1 MPEEMPVG
9 RPEGRPLRVIVV
21 DDEELARTLVRELL
35 GAHSDIEIIAEC
47 GNGFE
52 AVKAVTDKKPD
63 LLLLDIQM
71 PKLDGF
77 DVLELIGTEVPVIF
91 VTAYDQY
98 AIKAFQV
105 HAVDYLLKPFGAE
118 RLAEALARARV
129 RIGTREAL
137 PAKALVSEAR
147 AARAPLERILIRDKA
162 DVHVI
167 PVAKIDYFE
176 SQDDYVSLKV
186 GDKTLLKEQTLAEL
200 EQLLD
205 PGRFVRIHRRYLL
218 NVARLAKIEQSVTD
232 SRVAVLQDGTEIPIS
247 RSGYAKLRE
256 IL

>member
-1 MPEEMPVG
+1 MPSSEL
-9 RPEGRPLRVIVV
+9 PLRVIVV
-21 DDEELARTLVRELL
+21 DDEELARALLRELL
-35 GAHSDIEIIAEC
+35 AAYEDVEIVAEC

-52 AVKAVTDKKPD
+52 AVKAVTEKKPD
-63 LLLLDIQM
+63 LLLLDVQM

-77 DVLELIGTEVPVIF
+77 DVLELIGADVPVIF
-91 VTAYDQY
+91 TTAFDQY

-118 RLAEALARARV
+118 RLAEALVRARS
-129 RIGTREAL
+129 RILSRETL
-137 PAKALVSEAR
+137 PAKALMSEAR
-147 AARAPLERILIRDKA
+147 TARTPLERILIRDKA

-176 SQDDYVSLKV
+176 AQDDYVSLKV
-186 GDKTLLKEQTLAEL
+186 GDRNLLKEQTLSEL

-218 NVARLAKIEQSVTD
+218 NVARLAKIEQSATD
-232 SRVAVLQDGTEIPIS
+232 SRVAILQDGSELPIS

>member
-1 MPEEMPVG
+1 MPEDI
-9 RPEGRPLRVIVV
+9 LRVIVV
-21 DDEELARTLVRELL
+21 DDEALARTLLRELL
-35 GAHSDIEIIAEC
+35 GAHADIEIIAEC

-52 AVKAVTDKKPD
+52 AVKAVTEKKPD
-63 LLLLDIQM
+63 LILLDIQM

-118 RLAEALARARV
+118 RLAEALTRARA
-129 RIGTREAL
+129 RIGTRDAL
-137 PAKALVSEAR
+137 PAKALVAEAR
-147 AARAPLERILIRDKA
+147 AARSPLERILIRDKA

-186 GDKTLLKEQTLAEL
+186 GDKTLLKEQTLSEL

-218 NVARLAKIEQSVTD
+218 NVARLARIEQSVTD

>member
-1 MPEEMPVG
+1 MASGEL
-9 RPEGRPLRVIVV
+9 PLRVIVV
-21 DDEELARTLVRELL
+21 DDEELARALLRELL
-35 GAHSDIEIIAEC
+35 AAHEDVEIVAEC

-52 AVKAVTDKKPD
+52 AVKAVTDKTPD
-63 LLLLDIQM
+63 LLLLDVQM

-77 DVLELIGTEVPVIF
+77 DVLELIGNDVPVIF
-91 VTAYDQY
+91 ATAFDQY

-118 RLAEALARARV
+118 RLAEALARARS
-129 RIGTREAL
+129 RIAAREAL

-147 AARAPLERILIRDKA
+147 TARSPLERILIRDKA

-176 SQDDYVSLKV
+176 AQDDYVSLKV
-186 GDKTLLKEQTLAEL
+186 GDRNLLKEQTLSEL

-205 PGRFVRIHRRYLL
+205 PNRFVRIHRRYLL
-218 NVARLAKIEQSVTD
+218 NVSRLARIEQSVTD
-232 SRVAVLQDGTEIPIS
+232 SRVAVLQDGTELPIS

>member
-1 MPEEMPVG
+1 MTAGDM
-9 RPEGRPLRVIVV
+9 LRVIVV
-21 DDEELARTLVRELL
+21 DDEALARTLLRELL
-35 GAHSDIEIIAEC
+35 AEHADVEIIAEC

-52 AVKAVTDKKPD
+52 AVKAVTEKKPD

-118 RLAEALARARV
+118 RLAEALTRARAR
-129 RIGTREAL
+129 IGAREAL

-147 AARAPLERILIRDKA
+147 AARTPLERILIRDKA

-167 PVAKIDYFE
+167 PVGKIDYFE

-186 GDKTLLKEQTLAEL
+186 GDKTLLKEQTLTEL

-218 NVARLAKIEQSVTD
+218 NVARLAKIEQSMTD

>member
-1 MPEEMPVG
+1 MMPDDM
-9 RPEGRPLRVIVV
+9 LRVIVV
-21 DDEELARTLVRELL
+21 DDEALARTLLRELL
-35 GAHSDIEIIAEC
+35 SAHADIEIIAEC

-52 AVKAVTDKKPD
+52 AVKAVTEKKPD
-63 LLLLDIQM
+63 LILLDIQM

-118 RLAEALARARV
+118 RLAEALARARA
-129 RIGTREAL
+129 RIATREAL

-147 AARAPLERILIRDKA
+147 AARSPLERILIRDKA

-186 GDKTLLKEQTLAEL
+186 GDKTLLKEQTLSEL

-218 NVARLAKIEQSVTD
+218 NVARLARIEQSVTD

>member
-1 MPEEMPVG
+1 VTSSDEPA
-9 RPEGRPLRVIVV
+9 LRVILV
-21 DDEELARTLVRELL
+21 DDEELARALLRELL
-35 GAHSDIEIIAEC
+35 GAHADIEIIAEC

-52 AVKAVTDKKPD
+52 AVKAVTEKKPD

-77 DVLELIGTEVPVIF
+77 DVLELIGGDVPVIF

-118 RLAEALARARV
+118 RLAEGLARARA
-129 RIGTREAL
+129 RIAAREAL
-137 PAKALVSEAR
+137 PAKALVADAR
-147 AARAPLERILIRDKA
+147 AARTPLERILIRDRS

-167 PVAKIDYFE
+167 PVAKIDYIE

-186 GDKTLLKEQTLAEL
+186 GDRRLLKEQTLSEL

-218 NVARLAKIEQSVTD
+218 NVSRLARIEQAVTE
-232 SRVAVLQDGTEIPIS
+232 SRVAILSDGTELPIS

>member
-1 MPEEMPVG
+1 MTAPAEL
-9 RPEGRPLRVIVV
+9 LRVIVV
-21 DDEELARTLVRELL
+21 DDEALARTLLRELL
-35 GAHSDIEIIAEC
+35 GAHADIEVIAEC

-52 AVKAVTDKKPD
+52 AVKAVTEKKPD

-118 RLAEALARARV
+118 RLAEALTRARAR
-129 RIGTREAL
+129 IGARETL
-137 PAKALVSEAR
+137 PAKALVS
-147 AARAPLERILIRDKA
+147 AARATRTTLERILIRDKA

-186 GDKTLLKEQTLAEL
+186 GDKTLLKEQTLSEL

-218 NVARLAKIEQSVTD
+218 NVARLAKIEQSMTD

>member
-1 MPEEMPVG
+1 MASTDL
-9 RPEGRPLRVIVV
+9 PLRVIVV
-21 DDEELARTLVRELL
+21 DDEELARALLRELL
-35 GAHSDIEIIAEC
+35 AAHEDVEIVAEC

-52 AVKAVTDKKPD
+52 AVKAVTEKKPD
-63 LLLLDIQM
+63 LLLLDVQM

-77 DVLELIGTEVPVIF
+77 DVLELIGADVPVIF
-91 VTAYDQY
+91 TTAFDQY

-118 RLAEALARARV
+118 RLAEALVRARS
-129 RIGTREAL
+129 RILSRETL

-147 AARAPLERILIRDKA
+147 TARSPLERILIRDKA

-176 SQDDYVSLKV
+176 AQDDYVSLKV
-186 GDKTLLKEQTLAEL
+186 GDRTLLKEQTLSEL

-205 PGRFVRIHRRYLL
+205 PNRFVRIHRRYLL
-218 NVARLAKIEQSVTD
+218 NVARLVRIEQSVTD
-232 SRVAVLQDGTEIPIS
+232 SRVAILHDGTELPIS

>member
-1 MPEEMPVG
+1 MTAPAEL
-9 RPEGRPLRVIVV
+9 LRVIVV
-21 DDEELARTLVRELL
+21 DDEALARTLLRELL
-35 GAHSDIEIIAEC
+35 GAHADIEVIAEC

-52 AVKAVTDKKPD
+52 AVKAVTEKKPD

-118 RLAEALARARV
+118 RLAEALTRARAR
-129 RIGTREAL
+129 IGARETL

-147 AARAPLERILIRDKA
+147 ATRTPLERILIRDKA

-186 GDKTLLKEQTLAEL
+186 GDKTLLKEQTLSEL

-218 NVARLAKIEQSVTD
+218 NVARLAKIEQSMTD

>member
-1 MPEEMPVG
+1 MAASEL
-9 RPEGRPLRVIVV
+9 PLRVIVV
-21 DDEELARTLVRELL
+21 DDEALARTLLRELL
-35 GAHSDIEIIAEC
+35 AAHQDVEIIAEC

-52 AVKAVTDKKPD
+52 AVKAVTEKKPD

-77 DVLELIGTEVPVIF
+77 DVLELIGSDVPVIF

-118 RLAEALARARV
+118 RLAEALARARA
-129 RIGTREAL
+129 RIAAHEML
-137 PAKALVSEAR
+137 PAKALVAEAR
-147 AARAPLERILIRDKA
+147 AARSPLERILIRDKA

-186 GDKTLLKEQTLAEL
+186 GGLQLLKEQTLAEL

-205 PGRFVRIHRRYLL
+205 PNRFVRIHRRYLL
-218 NVARLAKIEQSVTD
+218 NVARLVRIEQSATD
-232 SRVAVLQDGTEIPIS
+232 SRIAILHDGTELPIS

>member
-1 MPEEMPVG
+1 MTTTEL
-9 RPEGRPLRVIVV
+9 PLRVIVV
-21 DDEELARTLVRELL
+21 DDEALARTLLRELL
-35 GAHSDIEIIAEC
+35 AAHADIEIIAEC

-52 AVKAVTDKKPD
+52 AVKAVTEKKPD
-63 LLLLDIQM
+63 LILLDIQM

-77 DVLELIGTEVPVIF
+77 DVLELLGTEVPVIF

-129 RIGTREAL
+129 RVGTRESL
-137 PAKALVSEAR
+137 PAKALVSEMR
-147 AARAPLERILIRDKA
+147 AARSPLERILIRDKA

-218 NVARLAKIEQSVTD
+218 NVARLAKIEQSITD

>member
-1 MPEEMPVG
+1 MTTTEL
-9 RPEGRPLRVIVV
+9 PLRVIVV
-21 DDEELARTLVRELL
+21 DDEALARTLLRELL
-35 GAHSDIEIIAEC
+35 AAHADIENIAEC

-52 AVKAVTDKKPD
+52 AVKAVTEKKPD
-63 LLLLDIQM
+63 LILLDIQM

-77 DVLELIGTEVPVIF
+77 DVLELLGTEVPVIF

-129 RIGTREAL
+129 RVGTRESL
-137 PAKALVSEAR
+137 PATALVSEMR
-147 AARAPLERILIRDKA
+147 AARSPLERILIRDKA

-218 NVARLAKIEQSVTD
+218 NVARLAKIEQSITD

>member
-1 MPEEMPVG
+1 MMTEDL
-9 RPEGRPLRVIVV
+9 LRVIVV
-21 DDEELARTLVRELL
+21 DDEALARTLLRELL
-35 GAHSDIEIIAEC
+35 AAHPDIEIIGEC

-52 AVKAVTDKKPD
+52 AVKAVTEKKPD
-63 LLLLDIQM
+63 LILLDIQM

-77 DVLELIGTEVPVIF
+77 DVLELIGTDVPVIF

-118 RLAEALARARV
+118 RLADALARARA
-129 RIGTREAL
+129 RIGAREPL

-147 AARAPLERILIRDKA
+147 AARSPLERILIRDKA

-186 GDKTLLKEQTLAEL
+186 GDKTLLKEQTLSEL

>member
-1 MPEEMPVG
+1 MASTEM
-9 RPEGRPLRVIVV
+9 PLRVIVV
-21 DDEELARTLVRELL
+21 DDEELARTLLRELL
-35 GAHSDIEIIAEC
+35 GAHADVEIVAEC

-52 AVKAVTDKKPD
+52 AVKAVTEKKPD

-77 DVLELIGTEVPVIF
+77 DVLELIGADVPVIF
-91 VTAYDQY
+91 TTAYDQY

-118 RLAEALARARV
+118 RLAEALGRARS
-129 RIGTREAL
+129 RIVAHETL
-137 PAKALVSEAR
+137 PAKALVADAR
-147 AARAPLERILIRDKA
+147 SGRTPLERILIRDKA

-167 PVAKIDYFE
+167 PVAKIDYIE

-186 GDKTLLKEQTLAEL
+186 GDRSLLKEQTLSEL

-218 NVARLAKIEQSVTD
+218 NVSRLARIEQSVTD
-232 SRVAVLQDGTEIPIS
+232 SRVAVLQDGSELPIS

>member
-1 MPEEMPVG
+1 MTAPTEL
-9 RPEGRPLRVIVV
+9 LRVIVV
-21 DDEELARTLVRELL
+21 DDEALARTLLRELL
-35 GAHSDIEIIAEC
+35 GAHADIEVIAEC

-52 AVKAVTDKKPD
+52 AVKAVTEKKPD

-118 RLAEALARARV
+118 RLAEALTRARAR
-129 RIGTREAL
+129 IGAREAL

-147 AARAPLERILIRDKA
+147 AARTPLERILIRDKA

-186 GDKTLLKEQTLAEL
+186 GDKTLLKEQTLSEL

-218 NVARLAKIEQSVTD
+218 NVARLAKIEQSMTD

>member
-1 MPEEMPVG
+1 M
-9 RPEGRPLRVIVV
+9 RVIVV
-21 DDEELARTLVRELL
+21 DDEELARALLRELL
-35 GAHSDIEIIAEC
+35 AAYEDIEIVAEC

-52 AVKAVTDKKPD
+52 AVKAVTEKKPD
-63 LLLLDIQM
+63 LLLLDVQM

-77 DVLELIGTEVPVIF
+77 DVLELIGADVPVIF
-91 VTAYDQY
+91 TTAFDQY

-118 RLAEALARARV
+118 RLAEALVRARS
-129 RIGTREAL
+129 RIMSRETL

-147 AARAPLERILIRDKA
+147 MARSPLERILIRDKA

-176 SQDDYVSLKV
+176 AQDDYVSLKV
-186 GDKTLLKEQTLAEL
+186 GDRNLLKEQTLSEL

-218 NVARLAKIEQSVTD
+218 NVARLVRIEQSVTD
-232 SRVAVLQDGTEIPIS
+232 SRVAILHDGTELPIS

>member
-1 MPEEMPVG
+1 MAGDM
-9 RPEGRPLRVIVV
+9 LRVIVV
-21 DDEELARTLVRELL
+21 DDEELARTLLRELL
-35 GAHSDIEIIAEC
+35 GEHADIEIIGEC

-52 AVKAVTDKKPD
+52 AVKAVAEKKPD

-118 RLAEALARARV
+118 RLAEALTRARA
-129 RIGTREAL
+129 RIGTRDAL
-137 PAKALVSEAR
+137 PAKALVAEAR
-147 AARAPLERILIRDKA
+147 AARSPLERILIRDKA

-186 GDKTLLKEQTLAEL
+186 GDKTLLKEQTLSEL

-232 SRVAVLQDGTEIPIS
+232 SRVAVLHDGTEIPIS

>member
-1 MPEEMPVG
+1 MMPDDM
-9 RPEGRPLRVIVV
+9 LRVIVV
-21 DDEELARTLVRELL
+21 DDEALARTLLRELL
-35 GAHSDIEIIAEC
+35 SAHADIEIIAEC

-52 AVKAVTDKKPD
+52 AVKAVTEKKPD
-63 LLLLDIQM
+63 LILLDIQM

-118 RLAEALARARV
+118 RLAEALARARA
-129 RIGTREAL
+129 RIATREAL
-137 PAKALVSEAR
+137 PANALVSEAR
-147 AARAPLERILIRDKA
+147 AARSPLERILIRDKA

-186 GDKTLLKEQTLAEL
+186 GDKTLLKEQTLSEL

-218 NVARLAKIEQSVTD
+218 NVARLARIEQSVTD

>member
-1 MPEEMPVG
+1 M
-9 RPEGRPLRVIVV
+9 RVIVV
-21 DDEELARTLVRELL
+21 DDEELARALLRELL
-35 GAHSDIEIIAEC
+35 AAHEDVEIVAEC

-52 AVKAVTDKKPD
+52 AVKAVTERKPD

-77 DVLELIGTEVPVIF
+77 DVLELIGTDVPVVF
-91 VTAYDQY
+91 TTAFDQY

-118 RLAEALARARV
+118 RLAEALVRARS
-129 RIGTREAL
+129 RIVSRETL
-137 PAKALVSEAR
+137 PVKALVSEAR
-147 AARAPLERILIRDKA
+147 TARSPLERILIRDKA

-176 SQDDYVSLKV
+176 AQDDYVSLKV
-186 GDKTLLKEQTLAEL
+186 GEKNLLKEQTLAEL

-205 PGRFVRIHRRYLL
+205 PQRFVRIHRRYLL
-218 NVARLAKIEQSVTD
+218 NVARLVRIEQSVTD
-232 SRVAVLQDGTEIPIS
+232 SRVAVLHDGTELPIS

>member
-1 MPEEMPVG
+1 MMPDDM
-9 RPEGRPLRVIVV
+9 LRVIVV
-21 DDEELARTLVRELL
+21 DDEALARTLLRELL
-35 GAHSDIEIIAEC
+35 SAHADIEIIAEC

-52 AVKAVTDKKPD
+52 AVKGVTEKKPD
-63 LLLLDIQM
+63 LILLDIQM

-118 RLAEALARARV
+118 RLAEALARARA
-129 RIGTREAL
+129 RIATREAL

-147 AARAPLERILIRDKA
+147 AARSPLERILIRDKA

-186 GDKTLLKEQTLAEL
+186 GDKTLLKEQTLSEL

-218 NVARLAKIEQSVTD
+218 NVARLARIEQSVTD